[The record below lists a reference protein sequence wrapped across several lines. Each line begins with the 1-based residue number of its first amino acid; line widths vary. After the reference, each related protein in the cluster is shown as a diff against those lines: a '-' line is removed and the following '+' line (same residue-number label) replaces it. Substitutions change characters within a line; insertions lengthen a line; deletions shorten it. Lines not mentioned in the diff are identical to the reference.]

1 MYPSLIAFNN
11 FNFSRKSALLTAVRG
26 LGLTPEEGSY
36 LSSFIVADR
45 GQARTLS
52 QTYYGDKEND
62 IAPNKQFKNYNVII
76 LKHTIKL

>member
-1 MYPSLIAFNN
+1 M
-11 FNFSRKSALLTAVRG
+11 RG

-62 IAPNKQFKNYNVII
+62 IAPNKQFKNLMDGQYSNVWEVAQKIEGLI
-76 LKHTIKL
+76 NGVGRHNCSL